1 MSEDTG
7 RRIYLCQHEK
17 KDKYRL
23 VTYVKSKY
31 DTMLTTWTNSG
42 ELKTLQDEGLS
53 ESEIHE
59 KLVLKVVEG
68 KSTGQSKVNSL
79 AFAKAILD
87 YSNEDRTTDKLK
99 VSHDYPFLIDSP
111 FTELSGQNLE
121 NVAKY
126 IHTFANQIILMADDK
141 NAMPINIDT
150 TYRINRNQDQEEQMR
165 YLWRD
170 LRVFNDYHQILVISA
185 LIGYANNAYVPFVNK
200 AEPVQ
205 IINFEDREK
214 EIINFLAYLKE
225 GNQSI
230 LQERAKDDPDRNK
243 MYQAFEYY
251 ANGGFPILCKKLG
264 VDFADKSKND
274 RNTILLKY
282 YMMLVQN
289 DLIDI

>member
-1 MSEDTG
+1 
-7 RRIYLCQHEK
+7 
-17 KDKYRL
+17 
-23 VTYVKSKY
+23 
-31 DTMLTTWTNSG
+31 
-42 ELKTLQDEGLS
+42 
-53 ESEIHE
+53 
-59 KLVLKVVEG
+59 
-68 KSTGQSKVNSL
+68 
-79 AFAKAILD
+79 
-87 YSNEDRTTDKLK
+87 
-99 VSHDYPFLIDSP
+99 
-111 FTELSGQNLE
+111 
-121 NVAKY
+121 
-126 IHTFANQIILMADDK
+126 
-141 NAMPINIDT
+141 MPINIDT

-185 LIGYANNAYVPFVNK
+185 LVGYANHAYVPFVNK

-230 LQERAKDDPDRNK
+230 LQERAKNDPDRNK
-243 MYQAFEYY
+243 MYQAFEFY

-282 YMMLVQN
+282 YTMLVEN
-289 DLIDI
+289 DLLDI

>member
-1 MSEDTG
+1 
-7 RRIYLCQHEK
+7 
-17 KDKYRL
+17 
-23 VTYVKSKY
+23 
-31 DTMLTTWTNSG
+31 
-42 ELKTLQDEGLS
+42 
-53 ESEIHE
+53 
-59 KLVLKVVEG
+59 
-68 KSTGQSKVNSL
+68 
-79 AFAKAILD
+79 
-87 YSNEDRTTDKLK
+87 
-99 VSHDYPFLIDSP
+99 
-111 FTELSGQNLE
+111 
-121 NVAKY
+121 
-126 IHTFANQIILMADDK
+126 
-141 NAMPINIDT
+141 MPINIDT

-230 LQERAKDDPDRNK
+230 LQEKPKDDPDRNK
-243 MYQAFEYY
+243 MYQAFECY

-274 RNTILLKY
+274 RYTILHKY
-282 YMMLVQN
+282 YTILVQN
-289 DLIDI
+289 DLMDI